1 MERRKPG
8 SSWIFKRTKTLKNLM
23 QYKEIYRLPIIVTE
37 KDLEI
42 EKEYLEFYNDEYWKE
57 YKRKNN

>member
-1 MERRKPG
+1 
-8 SSWIFKRTKTLKNLM
+8 M

-57 YKRKNN
+57 YKKRKNNQRV

>member
-1 MERRKPG
+1 
-8 SSWIFKRTKTLKNLM
+8 M
-23 QYKEIYRLPIIVTE
+23 QYKEICRLPIIVTE

-57 YKRKNN
+57 YKRKNNQRV

>member
-1 MERRKPG
+1 M
-8 SSWIFKRTKTLKNLM
+8 KNLM
-23 QYKEIYRLPIIVTE
+23 QYEEIYRLPIIVTE

-57 YKRKNN
+57 YHRKNNKRIRKALG

>member
-1 MERRKPG
+1 M
-8 SSWIFKRTKTLKNLM
+8 KNLI
-23 QYKEIYRLPIIVTE
+23 QYPEIYRLPIIVTE

-57 YKRKNN
+57 YKRKNNKGVSKVLG